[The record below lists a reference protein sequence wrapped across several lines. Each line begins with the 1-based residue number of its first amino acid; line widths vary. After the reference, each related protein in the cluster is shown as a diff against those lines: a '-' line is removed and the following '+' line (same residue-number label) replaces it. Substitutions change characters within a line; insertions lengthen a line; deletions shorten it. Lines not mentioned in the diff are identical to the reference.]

1 MVPTAESKSIWN
13 TSESI
18 EYDSLTE
25 DQRTK
30 QQTDD
35 IKV

>member
-1 MVPTAESKSIWN
+1 MVPTAESESIWN